1 MSRCENRGICSFY
14 DRSSGVLSAETVAM
28 LNAYCKSDKEHCA
41 RYLVKRKVFEGFTL
55 PGDLNL
61 DKVGR
66 HLEKMAP
73 TEHARARKI
82 IDRMVM

>member
-14 DRSSGVLSAETVAM
+14 DRSSGALSAETLAM

-41 RYLVKRKVFEGFTL
+41 RYLVKRKLFDGYTL

-66 HLEKMAP
+66 KLEKMIP
-73 TEHARARKI
+73 TEHAMARKLI
-82 IDRMVM
+82 GRMVM

>member
-1 MSRCENRGICSFY
+1 
-14 DRSSGVLSAETVAM
+14 M

-41 RYLVKRKVFEGFTL
+41 RYLVKRKVFEGYTL

-66 HLEKMAP
+66 QLEKMAP
-73 TEHARARKI
+73 TEHARARRL
-82 IDRMVM
+82 IDSMVM